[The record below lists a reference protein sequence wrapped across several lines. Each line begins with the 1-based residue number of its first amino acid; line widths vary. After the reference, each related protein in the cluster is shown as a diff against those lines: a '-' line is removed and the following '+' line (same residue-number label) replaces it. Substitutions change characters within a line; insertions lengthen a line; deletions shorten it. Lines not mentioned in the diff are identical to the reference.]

1 MGTSQHEWRRGRYV
15 ISTDRARLDIKAV
28 HEFLSTSSYWAQGRS
43 FETVARAVENSLP
56 FGLYD
61 GGRLIGFARV
71 VTDHAT
77 FAWLADVYVLEE
89 FRGEGLGKFLVET
102 VLDHPDFRTL
112 RRWLLGTRDA
122 HGLYRHF
129 GFTDIEEPQFYMHR
143 VNTNAQGQP
152 FTTTTAAATDEGG

>member
-1 MGTSQHEWRRGRYV
+1 MEWHRGQYT

-28 HEFLSTSSYWAQGRS
+28 HDFLSTSSYWARGRS
-43 FETVARAVENSLP
+43 LETVARAVENSLP
-56 FGLYD
+56 FGLYE
-61 GGRLIGFARV
+61 GERLIGFARV

-102 VLDHPDFRTL
+102 VLGYPDFRNL

-122 HGLYRHF
+122 HGLYRQF
-129 GFTDIEEPQFYMHR
+129 GFTEIEEPQFYMHR
-143 VNTNAQGQP
+143 VNDNPQGRP
-152 FTTTTAAATDEGG
+152 FTAAATTATTTTTDEGG

>member
-1 MGTSQHEWRRGRYV
+1 MEWHRGQYT

-28 HEFLSTSSYWAQGRS
+28 HEFLSTASYWARGRS

-61 GGRLIGFARV
+61 GERLIGFARV

-102 VLDHPDFRTL
+102 VLAYPDFGTL

-129 GFTDIEEPQFYMHR
+129 GFKDIEEPRFYMHR
-143 VNTNAQGQP
+143 VNTDAQGQP
-152 FTTTTAAATDEGG
+152 SATTTAAATDEGG

>member
-1 MGTSQHEWRRGRYV
+1 MNTSQHEWRRGRYH
-15 ISTDRARLDIKAV
+15 ISTDRARLDVNAV

-61 GGRLIGFARV
+61 GERLIGFARV
-71 VTDHAT
+71 VTDRAT

-102 VLDHPDFRTL
+102 VLDHPDFRAL

-122 HGLYRHF
+122 HGLYRHY

-143 VNTNAQGQP
+143 VNTNAQGRP
-152 FTTTTAAATDEGG
+152 SATTTAATDGGD

>member
-1 MGTSQHEWRRGRYV
+1 MEWHRGQYT
-15 ISTDRARLDIKAV
+15 ISTDRARLDIGAV
-28 HEFLSTSSYWAQGRS
+28 HAFLSTSSYWAQGRS
-43 FETVARAVENSLP
+43 FETVRRAVENSLP

-61 GGRLIGFARV
+61 GERLIGFARV
-71 VTDHAT
+71 VTDRAT

-143 VNTNAQGQP
+143 VNTNEQGRP
-152 FTTTTAAATDEGG
+152 FDATADEGV

>member
-1 MGTSQHEWRRGRYV
+1 MNTSQHEWRRGRYLV
-15 ISTDRARLDIKAV
+15 STDRARLDIKAV
-28 HEFLSTSSYWAQGRS
+28 HDFLSTSSYWAQGRS
-43 FETVARAVENSLP
+43 FETVRRAVENSLP

-61 GGRLIGFARV
+61 GERLIGFARV

-102 VLDHPDFRTL
+102 VLDYPDFRAL

-143 VNTNAQGQP
+143 VNTNAQGRP
-152 FTTTTAAATDEGG
+152 FTATADEGG

>member
-1 MGTSQHEWRRGRYV
+1 MNTSQHEWRRGRYLV
-15 ISTDRARLDIKAV
+15 STDRARLDIKAV
-28 HEFLSTSSYWAQGRS
+28 HAFLSTSSYWAQGRS

-61 GGRLIGFARV
+61 GERLIGFARV

-102 VLDHPDFRTL
+102 VLNYPDFRAL

-122 HGLYRHF
+122 HGLYRQF
-129 GFTDIEEPQFYMHR
+129 GFTEIEEPQFYMHR
-143 VNTNAQGQP
+143 VNDNPQGRP
-152 FTTTTAAATDEGG
+152 FTKTTAAATDDAA

>member
-1 MGTSQHEWRRGRYV
+1 MEWHRGRYT

-28 HEFLSTSSYWAQGRS
+28 HAFLSTSSYWAQGRS

-61 GGRLIGFARV
+61 GERLLGFARV

-122 HGLYRHF
+122 HGLYRRF
-129 GFTDIEEPQFYMHR
+129 GFTQIEEPQFYMHR
-143 VNTNAQGQP
+143 VNTNERGQP
-152 FTTTTAAATDEGG
+152 SATTTAATDEGG

>member
-1 MGTSQHEWRRGRYV
+1 MNTSQHEWRRGRYV

-28 HEFLSTSSYWAQGRS
+28 HAFLSTSSYWAQGRS

-61 GGRLIGFARV
+61 GERLIGFARV
-71 VTDHAT
+71 VTDRAT

-102 VLDHPDFRTL
+102 VLDYPDFRTL

-143 VNTNAQGQP
+143 VNTDAQGQP
-152 FTTTTAAATDEGG
+152 SATTTAAATDEGG

>member
-1 MGTSQHEWRRGRYV
+1 MEWHRGQYT

-71 VTDHAT
+71 VTDRAT

-89 FRGEGLGKFLVET
+89 FRGEGLGKFLVGT
-102 VLDHPDFRTL
+102 VLDYPDFRAL

-129 GFTDIEEPQFYMHR
+129 GFTDIEEPQFYLHR
-143 VNTNAQGQP
+143 VNTSAQGPP
-152 FTTTTAAATDEGG
+152 FDATVDEGG